1 MQKAQSWSNRTRVII
16 VRRDKVV
23 LRKERMTLIR
33 RHLDQ
38 NFERAVISEKTQNR
52 RSQNRF
58 PLNKLV
64 EIVEL
69 QLGHFIK
76 IIWQ

>member
-58 PLNKLV
+58 ICNIKRAESHKLRV
-64 EIVEL
+64 
-69 QLGHFIK
+69 QA
-76 IIWQ
+76 

>member
-1 MQKAQSWSNRTRVII
+1 MQKAQSWSNRTRIII

-38 NFERAVISEKTQNR
+38 NFGRAVISEKTQNR
-52 RSQNRF
+52 RSQNRV

>member
-1 MQKAQSWSNRTRVII
+1 MQKAQSWSNRTRIII

-38 NFERAVISEKTQNR
+38 NFGRAVISEKTR

-69 QLGHFIK
+69 QLWHFIK